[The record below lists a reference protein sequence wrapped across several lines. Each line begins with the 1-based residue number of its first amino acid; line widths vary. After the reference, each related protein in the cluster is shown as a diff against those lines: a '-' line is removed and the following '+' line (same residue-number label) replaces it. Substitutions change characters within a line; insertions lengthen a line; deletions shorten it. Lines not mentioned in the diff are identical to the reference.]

1 MQTEVIPWFLINI
14 SDFQSRAIGW
24 ATDRSDHRVFLSPIR
39 GGKAQGPPKYR
50 KLQDEQQLRIRSQTV
65 AVFDLE
71 AL

>member
-1 MQTEVIPWFLINI
+1 MQAGVIPWFLINI
-14 SDFQSRAIGW
+14 SYFQSRAIGW
-24 ATDRSDHRVFLSPIR
+24 ATDRADHRVFLSHIL
-39 GGKAQGPPKYR
+39 GGKTQEPAKYR